1 VPTAYDFA
9 PATLRLGFIHLAGR
23 YVYLSILIYAIDIVV
38 RLCAISMYSQFR
50 LNGDMCLQPMI
61 LRLPHFD
68 SVSFISPDGTYIY
81 LSILLRA
88 IYMYIYIYICVLYIC
103 SSLD

>member
-1 VPTAYDFA
+1 M
-9 PATLRLGFIHLAGR
+9 
-23 YVYLSILIYAIDIVV
+23 
-38 RLCAISMYSQFR
+38 CAIYMFQFR

-81 LSILLRA
+81 LYIDTSISTS
-88 IYMYIYIYICVLYIC
+88 MCYIYIL
-103 SSLD
+103 SLH